1 MVVPVDVCAH
11 AQHPPTRAQLCLC
24 VGLSSAFHR
33 DASAVSRASL
43 APSGNPEPPPV
54 AHTRPNTGPRPH
66 LVLPDLVDVDVD
78 DESLD
83 RLVAPEQMGGQ
94 GAMGCGGQG
103 AMGCGGQGAM
113 GVVAREQWVW
123 WPGSNGCGGKGAIGL
138 QRCCTFLDIT
148 RWDCGCL
155 AWCEREHD
163 CVWKERGS
171 YAGESMSQ

>member
-103 AMGCGGQGAM
+103 A
-113 GVVAREQWVW
+113 
-123 WPGSNGCGGKGAIGL
+123 IGL